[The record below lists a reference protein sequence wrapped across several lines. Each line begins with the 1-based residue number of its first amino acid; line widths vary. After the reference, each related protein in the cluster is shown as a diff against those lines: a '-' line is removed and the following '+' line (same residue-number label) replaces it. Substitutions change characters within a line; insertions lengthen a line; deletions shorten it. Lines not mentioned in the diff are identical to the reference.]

1 MKAKLSRV
9 RLRDLALFVV
19 VAGVVAVVAMFAAR
33 EAGWEGGFAGAM
45 GERLSLSLSA
55 SQQICETER
64 ARVDGE
70 AESYQDEDGNWVERH
85 TIFGWYRIPSVRVG
99 WRVSGGQAPYTLVID
114 HESRDWAR
122 EYRGVSGTAR
132 VGCADASVGTSFDYG
147 HRLYAVDPEVDS
159 GWKTVRAVV
168 TDANGDT
175 AEATAEFYVILNLGG
190 GTTGDILKRGETY
203 RIYGRLL
210 TAPAEY
216 DVKVGGVLERD
227 CAGLPAGRRCEAASG
242 FSLVEGNAW
251 ILLYESDLAED
262 SRGLSGAAGADS
274 GQRAAADAALD
285 DFAESLDAA
294 PKPR

>member
-1 MKAKLSRV
+1 MKAKLSRL
-9 RLRDLALFVV
+9 RLRDLALFLV
-19 VAGVVAVVAMFAAR
+19 VAGVVAVGAVFAAR
-33 EAGWEGGFAGAM
+33 EAGWEGGFAGAI

-64 ARVDGE
+64 ARVDGY

-85 TIFGWYRIPSVRVG
+85 TIFGWYRIPSVSVRWQVN
-99 WRVSGGQAPYTLVID
+99 GGQEPYALVID
-114 HESRDWAR
+114 HESADQYGDHA
-122 EYRGVSGTAR
+122 GASGSAQ

-175 AEATAEFYVILNLGG
+175 AEATVQFYVILNLGG

-216 DVKVGGVLERD
+216 DVKVGGVVERD
-227 CAGLPAGRRCEAASG
+227 CAGLPAGRRCEAAGG
-242 FSLVEGNAW
+242 FSLVDGDAW

-274 GQRAAADAALD
+274 SQRAAADAALD
-285 DFAESLDAA
+285 DFAASLDAA